1 MTGRFRFEKVV
12 LPKKSPL
19 INPIEILVRESPEIV
34 TTFEIDQEWYIKDLK
49 EVVDTDEI
57 KDANYLSV
65 IYEGRR
71 L

>member
-49 EVVDTDEI
+49 EVVDTDEM